1 MEIKMYRTTIIALVL
16 LISACSPFTPKVRIA
31 PEGNLPE
38 TFSLYAPDAAPPD
51 QWWTEFDASDLSV
64 LVQEALSGNFSIREA
79 WARLRQSQSLAYQ
92 AGAAAYPDVSLSAEN
107 SRTRQRIE
115 NDLGSSTQTVKN
127 YSLGL
132 ASNYEIDL
140 WGRIRSETEAAV
152 LEENASREDLS
163 SAAMTLAASVA
174 ENWLSIISQRMQKK
188 LLDQQLET
196 NKTYLGLVE
205 LRFRKGVVSA
215 LDVYQQRET
224 VERTRAQIPLVE
236 AREQKLLHA
245 LALLLGR
252 PPQSPVSIST
262 EALPAISER
271 PATGL
276 PAELLASRPDIR
288 AAGMRLQAADW
299 QVTAAQANRLP
310 AIRLT
315 GTASMGADSLDL
327 IFDNWLLRLAGNLT
341 APLFDA
347 GRRAAETDRMKA
359 KADERLWAYRRTVY
373 TAIKE
378 VEDALISEE
387 KQKQHILALKAETDA
402 ARHAFDEAVAR
413 YRKGLSD
420 YLPVLTQLLSLQSL
434 ERDMI
439 QRQAELLVYRI
450 NLYRALGGTWTDSL
464 LH

>member
-1 MEIKMYRTTIIALVL
+1 MNKTAVYATFISIIL
-16 LISACSPFTPKVRIA
+16 LTGACTPFTPKIRIA

-38 TFSLYAPDAAPPD
+38 TFSLYTQDAELPD
-51 QWWTEFDASDLSV
+51 QWWEELGAPDLNA
-64 LVQEALSGNFSIREA
+64 LIQEALPGNLSIRVA
-79 WARLRQSQSLAYQ
+79 WARLRQSQSLAFQ
-92 AGAAAYPDVSLSAEN
+92 TGTARYPDLSLSAERG
-107 SRTRQRIE
+107 RTRQRTE
-115 NDLGSSTQTVKN
+115 NDLGSSTRTFSN
-127 YSLGL
+127 YGLGL
-132 ASNYEIDL
+132 VSNYEIDL
-140 WGRIRSETEAAV
+140 WGRVRSETEAAA
-152 LEENASREDLS
+152 LEATATREDLNA
-163 SAAMTLAASVA
+163 AAMTLAASVA
-174 ENWLSIISQRMQKK
+174 ENWLNIISQRMQKK
-188 LLDQQLET
+188 LLEKQLET
-196 NKTYLGLVE
+196 NKTYLELVE

-236 AREQKLLHA
+236 AREQRLLHA

-262 EALPAISER
+262 EALPVISEA
-271 PATGL
+271 PATGF
-276 PAELLASRPDIR
+276 PADMLAARPDIR
-288 AAGMRLQAADW
+288 ADGLRLQAADW
-299 QVTAAQANRLP
+299 QVAAARANRLP

-315 GTASMGADSLDL
+315 GSTSMGADSLDM
-327 IFDNWLLRLAGNLT
+327 IFDNWLLSLAGNLT

-359 KADERLWAYRRTVY
+359 KADEKLWAYRQTVY

-378 VEDALISEE
+378 VEDALVSEK
-387 KQKQHILALKAETDA
+387 KQKQHILALEAETSV

-420 YLPVLTQLLSLQSL
+420 YLPVLTQLLSLQNL

-439 QRQAELLVYRI
+439 QRQTELLVYRI

-464 LH
+464 VP